1 MPVRNRLQQ
10 LSPDPFGPQESA
22 LFLTRRA
29 EASRATG
36 KRHCIGDP
44 ARVAQHAREAV
55 AWDAAAD
62 EASQHAL
69 DDAPQRAMLPGEAL
83 VVHAEELV
91 YVLADEPE

>member
-1 MPVRNRLQQ
+1 
-10 LSPDPFGPQESA
+10 
-22 LFLTRRA
+22 
-29 EASRATG
+29 
-36 KRHCIGDP
+36 
-44 ARVAQHAREAV
+44 V
-55 AWDAAAD
+55 AWDTAAD